1 MMMVSEN
8 KSTVPFLSPS
18 FVYPRIAPPS
28 SRTVVVV
35 IVYRWCST
43 VRRTSFKE
51 SSSFAS
57 SPLLLSSLFVA
68 LFSFFSFAKNQSD
81 RPLWDLFEYFFQA
94 KSPLFRDEIFLIF
107 FFFSPL
113 FSNFFVFEI
122 CFFFSFLF
130 FWFVVSFLR
139 FCPSSSSFLSFLFF
153 FSEETTLTSDVR
165 GSLLLILLFGRS
177 VFVLPF
183 VSLSRFSLSLSL

>member
-1 MMMVSEN
+1 MMMMVSEN

-94 KSPLFRDEIFLIF
+94 KSPLFRALRVRSRRDF
-107 FFFSPL
+107 FDL
-113 FSNFFVFEI
+113 
-122 CFFFSFLF
+122 L
-130 FWFVVSFLR
+130 LLL
-139 FCPSSSSFLSFLFF
+139 SSFFQFF
-153 FSEETTLTSDVR
+153 CL
-165 GSLLLILLFGRS
+165 
-177 VFVLPF
+177 
-183 VSLSRFSLSLSL
+183 